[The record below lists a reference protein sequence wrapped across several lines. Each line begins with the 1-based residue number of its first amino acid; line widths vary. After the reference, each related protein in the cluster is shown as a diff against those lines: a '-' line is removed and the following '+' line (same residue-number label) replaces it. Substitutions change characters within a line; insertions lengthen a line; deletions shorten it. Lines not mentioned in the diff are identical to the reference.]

1 MKKIK
6 TYNELNI
13 DEKNLIDCFRAM
25 KLNHDQAQFELYSYR
40 LNDLLAKYGNL
51 VEMRKDTQALLF
63 EILEEIDKDGLS
75 IDVSAEELG
84 RNREADLNN
93 ISNEIYL
100 VQEYKAGF
108 DEASDMIYYGVAEQI
123 LIEDENKF

>member
-1 MKKIK
+1 
-6 TYNELNI
+6 
-13 DEKNLIDCFRAM
+13 M

-108 DEASDMIYYGVAEQI
+108 DEALDMIYYGVAEQI